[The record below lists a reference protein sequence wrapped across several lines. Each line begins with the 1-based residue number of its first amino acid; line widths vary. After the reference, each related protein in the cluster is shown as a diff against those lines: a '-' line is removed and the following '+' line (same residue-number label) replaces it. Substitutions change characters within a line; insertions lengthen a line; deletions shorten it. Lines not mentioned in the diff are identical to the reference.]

1 MKVFVAH
8 MTSECN
14 EHVRKDATLDD
25 FLLLYGDE
33 CIDAMH
39 VRDIFEGHGI
49 QIVPSIF
56 ASLHPSGM
64 IEKAA
69 FDYICDTILDTL
81 KSNIGEIDAI
91 ICSFTGQ
98 AAFAIL
104 KRYLQSTF
112 CLNEYA
118 K

>member
-69 FDYICDTILDTL
+69 FDYIAIPFSILS
-81 KSNIGEIDAI
+81 KVI
-91 ICSFTGQ
+91 
-98 AAFAIL
+98 
-104 KRYLQSTF
+104 
-112 CLNEYA
+112 
-118 K
+118 